1 MNFNRVFILGN
12 LTRDPELRQTP
23 SGQSVVNFGVATNRI
38 WNDKDGNRQQEVE
51 YHNVVVFGKLAQ
63 VAAQYLTKGQ
73 LVFVEGRIRTRSW
86 EDASGQKRTR
96 TEIIASSFQMGPRK
110 SKEDSEEVPEIVN
123 KIEEVDLDTS
133 QNFQRSGEIKTS
145 LLIYFFTTKN

>member
-23 SGQSVVNFGVATNRI
+23 SGQSVASFGVATNRI

-63 VAAQYLTKGQ
+63 IAAQYLTKGR
-73 LVFVEGRIRTRSW
+73 LIFVEGRIRTRSW

-96 TEIIASSFQMGPRK
+96 TEIIALNFQMGPK
-110 SKEDSEEVPEIVN
+110 PKESSEEIPEIVN
-123 KIEEVDLDTS
+123 EIEEVNLENP
-133 QNFQRSGEIKTS
+133 QEEKPQEEVPF
-145 LLIYFFTTKN
+145 

>member
-23 SGQSVVNFGVATNRI
+23 SGQSVASFGVATNRI

-63 VAAQYLTKGQ
+63 IAAQYLTKGR
-73 LVFVEGRIRTRSW
+73 LIFVEGRIRTRSW

-96 TEIIASSFQMGPRK
+96 TEIIALNFQMGPRP
-110 SKEDSEEVPEIVN
+110 KESNEEIPEIVN
-123 KIEEVDLDTS
+123 EIEEVNLENPCS
-133 QNFQRSGEIKTS
+133 S
-145 LLIYFFTTKN
+145 